1 MEESCVA
8 IDVFFGKSKLRF
20 FSSVHTTAN
29 VQSARYPILPR
40 AICNLVPHCILF
52 LRRVRGPLHLA
63 KRSNHKPHYQNNDGV
78 MGGTHSTSEPKSGAN
93 NVQNSSLESS
103 SGFHLMEIHFPTLG
117 AGMGLVV
124 LGAII
129 LYMCLKKARQSRR
142 SNRPHHIQVRPMA
155 TFPHDPFGPF
165 AMSDH
170 RDMYPNMG
178 AARALPNPRFRE
190 VTCDLYAEEQEVVM
204 KKAKKPKKAD
214 EEKC

>member
-8 IDVFFGKSKLRF
+8 IDAFFGKSKLRF

-40 AICNLVPHCILF
+40 PFRNLVPHCILF
-52 LRRVRGPLHLA
+52 LRRVRGPLHLV
-63 KRSNHKPHYQNNDGV
+63 KRSNYKPHYQTNDGV
-78 MGGTHSTSEPKSGAN
+78 MGGTQSTSELKSGAN
-93 NVQNSSLESS
+93 NIQNSSLESS

-142 SNRPHHIQVRPMA
+142 SNRPHHIQTRPMA
-155 TFPHDPFGPF
+155 TFPPNPFRPF
-165 AMSDH
+165 AMSNH
-170 RDMYPNMG
+170 CNMYANMG
-178 AARALPNPRFRE
+178 AARALLNPRFRE
-190 VTCDLYAEEQEVVM
+190 VN
-204 KKAKKPKKAD
+204 
-214 EEKC
+214 